1 MRGKFLFDASAIY
14 PLIKFVDKV
23 DLKNI
28 YILHL
33 TLYEVG
39 NAIWKDAFLHGRIK
53 NAKEVALLFQQLM
66 GEFNIIDDP
75 PLDEVIGIAIS
86 KGITYY
92 DASYVYVSAKEKLIL
107 VSNDKEL
114 ISKGNTISF
123 NEFMEKY
130 LA

>member
-1 MRGKFLFDASAIY
+1 
-14 PLIKFVDKV
+14 
-23 DLKNI
+23 
-28 YILHL
+28 
-33 TLYEVG
+33 
-39 NAIWKDAFLHGRIK
+39 
-53 NAKEVALLFQQLM
+53 M